1 MLESC
6 FLIRLG
12 RLLKEARATL
22 GVLLTDLSATSRSD
36 PPGTGSY
43 YGKLGPAC
51 VSTVLLSISH
61 GKREVRSARKKTR
74 REGSAKRKRK
84 AHPAVINQRPR
95 YTL

>member
-51 VSTVLLSISH
+51 VCFYYHVLSLTPSDTSDYSPTFEPCQKILDQ
-61 GKREVRSARKKTR
+61 RV
-74 REGSAKRKRK
+74 
-84 AHPAVINQRPR
+84 PAAQR
-95 YTL
+95 